1 MASSHPLD
9 TRGVRSPKSGNLK
22 KGLPPPMKGYLHQMK
37 TALFVATLLL
47 LRPIPMQAQ
56 TAPAANPLAGEAER
70 LSVELNPQV
79 VAWRRDFH
87 KNPELGNR
95 ETRTAKVIA
104 DELRKLGFE
113 VTTGVATTGVVGV
126 LRGGRPGPVV
136 ALRSDMDALPVAE
149 QGDLPFKSTAKT
161 QWNGQ
166 EVGVMHACGHD
177 NHMAILLGTAAALAR
192 MRDRLPGTV
201 KVIFQPAEEGPPPGE
216 TGGAEQMIKE
226 SVLENPKVDAIFGLH
241 VFPFPA
247 GTVVYRSGPLMAS
260 ADTFVIKI
268 KGRQT
273 HGAVPWGGIDPI
285 VIGSQ
290 VVMGLQTIISR
301 TVNITE
307 APAVVTV
314 GRFTGGNRA
323 NIVPEMVELEGTVR
337 AFDEG
342 VRKSIHDRIRAIA
355 TNYAEAAGATATVDI
370 GSGTAS
376 PATINDPALTERM
389 LPTQRRAAGAD
400 NVRLGPLTGTA
411 EDFSFFQQKVPG
423 LFVFLGVTPRDQD
436 YTKVAQNHSPLFF
449 ADESALPVGVKVM
462 TNLALDYLFGG
473 K

>member
-1 MASSHPLD
+1 M
-9 TRGVRSPKSGNLK
+9 RNL
-22 KGLPPPMKGYLHQMK
+22 
-37 TALFVATLLL
+37 LFVAVLLA
-47 LRPIPMQAQ
+47 IPDPLQAQ
-56 TAPAANPLAGEAER
+56 AAPAANPLAAEAER

-104 DELRKLGFE
+104 DQLRKLGFE

-126 LRGGRPGPVV
+126 LKGGLPGPVV
-136 ALRSDMDALPVAE
+136 ALRSDMDGLPVTE
-149 QGDLPFKSTAKT
+149 QGDLPFKSTARA

-177 NHMAILLGTAAALAR
+177 NHMAILLGAATALAR
-192 MRDRLPGTV
+192 MKDRLPGTV

-216 TGGAEQMIKE
+216 TGGAEQMVKE
-226 SVLENPKVDAIFGLH
+226 SVLENPKVDAAFGLH
-241 VFPFPA
+241 VFPYPA
-247 GTVVYRSGPLMAS
+247 GTIVYRPGPLMAS
-260 ADTFVIKI
+260 ADSFLIKI
-268 KGRQT
+268 TGRQT
-273 HGAVPWGGIDPI
+273 HGAVPWGGVDPI

-290 VVMGLQTIISR
+290 VVVSLQSIISR

-314 GRFTGGNRA
+314 GRFTGGNRS

-337 AFDEG
+337 AFDEN
-342 VRKSIHDRIRAIA
+342 VRKDIHNRIRAIA
-355 TNYAEAAGATATVDI
+355 TGYAEAAGGTATVEF
-370 GSGTAS
+370 GLGYPVTR
-376 PATINDPALTERM
+376 NDPALTERM
-389 LPTQRRAAGAD
+389 LPTLRRAAGAD

-411 EDFSFFQQKVPG
+411 EDFSYFQQQVPG

-436 YTKVAQNHSPLFF
+436 HTKVAQNHSPLFF

>member
-1 MASSHPLD
+1 M
-9 TRGVRSPKSGNLK
+9 RK
-22 KGLPPPMKGYLHQMK
+22 
-37 TALFVATLLL
+37 LLL
-47 LRPIPMQAQ
+47 IAVLWIPFPMQAQ
-56 TAPAANPLAGEAER
+56 TASGINPLASEAER
-70 LSVELNPQV
+70 LSAELSPKV

-104 DELRKLGFE
+104 NELEKLGFT

-126 LRGGRPGPVV
+126 LKGGLPGPVV

-149 QGDLPFKSTAKT
+149 QGDLPFKSTVKT

-177 NHMAILLGTAAALAR
+177 NHMAILLGTATALAR
-192 MRDRLPGTV
+192 MKDRLPGTV
-201 KVIFQPAEEGPPPGE
+201 KVIFQPAEEGLPPGE
-216 TGGAEQMIKE
+216 IGGAEQMVKE
-226 SVLENPKVDAIFGLH
+226 GVLENPKVDAIFGLH
-241 VFPFPA
+241 VFPYPA
-247 GTVVYRSGPLMAS
+247 GTIIYRPGPVMAS
-260 ADTFVIKI
+260 SDRFLISI

-290 VVMGLQTIISR
+290 IVMGLQTIVSR
-301 TVNITE
+301 SVNITE

-314 GRFTGGNRA
+314 GRFSGGNRA
-323 NIVPEMVELEGTVR
+323 NIVPEMVELEGTLR
-337 AFDEG
+337 AFSED

-355 TNYAEAAGATATVDI
+355 TRYAEAAGATATVDF
-370 GSGTAS
+370 GTGAS
-376 PATINDPALTERM
+376 YPVTINDPALTERM
-389 LPTQRRAAGAD
+389 LPTLRRVAGAD
-400 NVRLGPLTGTA
+400 NVKLGPPVGTA

-436 YTKVAQNHSPLFF
+436 YKTAAQNHSPLFF
-449 ADESALPVGVKVM
+449 ADESALPVGMKVM
-462 TNLALDYLFGG
+462 TNLTLDYLFAG